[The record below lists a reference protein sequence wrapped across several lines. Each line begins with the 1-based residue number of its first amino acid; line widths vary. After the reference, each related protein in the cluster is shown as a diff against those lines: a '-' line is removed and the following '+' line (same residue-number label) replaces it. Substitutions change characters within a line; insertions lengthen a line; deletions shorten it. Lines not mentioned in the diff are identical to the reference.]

1 MILTCVSL
9 DVLEKKSPAFI
20 ILKSNNTILTDVA
33 SAVKRMQLELKL
45 LEETADTVK
54 EFESHVSRFKSTGY
68 EDGQKFSNKET
79 VLC

>member
-1 MILTCVSL
+1 
-9 DVLEKKSPAFI
+9 
-20 ILKSNNTILTDVA
+20 
-33 SAVKRMQLELKL
+33 MQLELKL

-54 EFESHVSRFKSTGY
+54 EFESRVSRFKSTGY